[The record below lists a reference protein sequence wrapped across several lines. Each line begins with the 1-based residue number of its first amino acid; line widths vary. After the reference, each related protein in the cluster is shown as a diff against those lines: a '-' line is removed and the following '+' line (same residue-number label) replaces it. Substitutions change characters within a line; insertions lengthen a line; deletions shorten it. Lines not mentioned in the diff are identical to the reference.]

1 MQTKN
6 IYFLQQSLFHH
17 RAAHACL
24 FYGPDISTL
33 SEAGKWFAKA
43 LNCLS
48 FEKMKEPCQK
58 CISCQKIEKG
68 LHPDVMTWTPQGA
81 LRSIRIDQIRELQNQ
96 ASFKSFEGKSKVH
109 ILQEADCLHITA
121 ANALLKVLEEPPPQT
136 FIVLTTTHPESLL
149 PTILSRCQLFPFRS
163 ESENFSFEMFPEC
176 EGNSAFLNILKE
188 LAGGS
193 LARAKHLV
201 ESGVWEKKK
210 VLLKSFEQ
218 GLSGSFISVFGQAE
232 RIVREVENEIGI
244 LEDKIDS
251 EEKQEDPSA
260 RKKAEEE
267 KKVFLSSER
276 SRILREF
283 LRLVLTWLWTF
294 SEKEFIPRFPQ
305 WMEAVE
311 DAKRFLDRGAQL
323 KWVMEVLLMKIRPDF
338 EKSSHSRVL

>member
-6 IYFLQQSLFHH
+6 IHFLQQSLFSN

-24 FYGPDISTL
+24 FYGPDISAL

-58 CISCQKIEKG
+58 CVSCQKIEKG
-68 LHPDVMTWTPQGA
+68 IHPDVMTWTPHGA

-96 ASFKSFEGKSKVH
+96 ASFKSFEGKAKIY
-109 ILQEADCLHITA
+109 ILQEADCLHVTA

-136 FIVLTTTHPESLL
+136 FIVLTTSHPESLL

-163 ESENFSFEMFPEC
+163 KSEKFSLEMFPEC
-176 EGNSAFLNILKE
+176 EENSAFLNILKE
-188 LAGGS
+188 LADGS
-193 LARAKHLV
+193 IARAKHLI
-201 ESGVWEKKK
+201 ETGVWEKKK
-210 VLLKSFEQ
+210 NLLKSFER
-218 GLSGSFISVFGQAE
+218 GLSGSFVSVFGQAE
-232 RIVREVENEIGI
+232 RIVQEVESEIEL
-244 LEDKIDS
+244 LEEKIDS
-251 EEKQEDPSA
+251 EENEEDPSA
-260 RKKAEEE
+260 KKRAEEE
-267 KKVFLSSER
+267 KKAFLSGER

-283 LRLVLTWLWTF
+283 LRLILTWLWTF
-294 SEKEFIPRFPQ
+294 SEKGFVPKFPQ

-311 DAKRFLDRGAQL
+311 ESKRFLDRGAQL

-338 EKSSHSRVL
+338 EKKGS